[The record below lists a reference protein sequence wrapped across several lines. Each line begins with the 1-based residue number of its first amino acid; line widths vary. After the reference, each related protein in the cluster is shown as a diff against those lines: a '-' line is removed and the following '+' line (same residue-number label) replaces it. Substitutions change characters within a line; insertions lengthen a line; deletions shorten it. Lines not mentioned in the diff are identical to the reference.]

1 LGVLV
6 IGSIHADFYV
16 KTWKFPSPGETVKGS
31 SFFVLTGGKGANQA
45 VGCARLGVPPYLV
58 SAVGGDDL
66 GRMVLRDVQSKGVDV
81 SYVHVDPGT
90 HTGVAFIVLNESTGE
105 NLIVVAPGAD
115 DSLRPEHVERAL
127 TDLQGRVRVLLTQLE
142 VPLDTV
148 YYALRRCKE
157 LGLTTVLNPAPARKL
172 DLGILEYVDFL
183 TPNRVEATQLSGVD
197 ATSFEGAL
205 RAAERLTELGPR
217 VVVLTLGS
225 DGALLVTRGSAKHV
239 PAFRVRVVD
248 TVGAGDAFNAGLAVA
263 IYEGMDIER
272 AVLFANAV
280 AALKITRVGAQSVP
294 DRREVEE
301 FLASRGEL
309 REL

>member
-1 LGVLV
+1 MGVLV
-6 IGSIHADFYV
+6 VGSIHADFYV
-16 KTWKFPSPGETVKGS
+16 KTGRFPSPGETVRGS

-45 VGCARLGVPPYLV
+45 VGCARLGVPAYLV
-58 SAVGGDDL
+58 SAVGGDEL
-66 GRMVLRDVQSKGVDV
+66 GRMVLRDVESKEVDV

-127 TDLQGRVRVLLTQLE
+127 AGLQGRVRVLLTQLE

-157 LGLTTVLNPAPARKL
+157 LGLVTVLNPAPARKL
-172 DLGILEYVDFL
+172 DPGVLEYVDVL
-183 TPNRVEATQLSGVD
+183 TPNRVEAAQLTGVD
-197 ATSFEGAL
+197 ASSLDGAL
-205 RAAERLTELGPR
+205 RAGEKLAEAGPKA
-217 VVVLTLGS
+217 VVLTLGG
-225 DGALLVTRGSAKHV
+225 DGALLVTRGSAKHI
-239 PAFRVRVVD
+239 PAFKVRVVD

-263 IYEGMDIER
+263 IYEGMDLER

-294 DRREVEE
+294 DRREVGEL
-301 FLASRGEL
+301 LASCGGLRGL
-309 REL
+309 

>member
-1 LGVLV
+1 MGVLV
-6 IGSIHADFYV
+6 VGSIHADFYV
-16 KTWKFPSPGETVKGS
+16 KTWKFPSPGETVRGS

-45 VGCARLGVPPYLV
+45 VGCARLGVPAYLV

-66 GRMVLRDVQSKGVDV
+66 GRIMLRDVLSKGVDV
-81 SYVHVDPGT
+81 SYVYVDPST

-115 DSLRPEHVERAL
+115 DSLRPEHVEKAL
-127 TDLQGRVRVLLTQLE
+127 AGLQGRARVLLTQLE

-157 LGLTTVLNPAPARKL
+157 LGLVTVLNPAPARKL
-172 DLGILEYVDFL
+172 DPKILEYVDVL
-183 TPNRVEATQLSGVD
+183 TPNRVEATQLVGVD
-197 ATSFEGAL
+197 ASSLEGAL
-205 RAAERLTELGPR
+205 RAGEKLAEVGLKA
-217 VVVLTLGS
+217 VVLTLGG

-239 PAFRVRVVD
+239 PAFKVRVVD

-263 IYEGMDIER
+263 IYEGMDLER

-301 FLASRGEL
+301 FLASRGGL

>member
-6 IGSIHADFYV
+6 VGSIHADFYV
-16 KTWKFPSPGETVKGS
+16 KTWKFPSPGETVRGS

-45 VGCARLGVPPYLV
+45 VGCARLGVPAYLV

-66 GRMVLRDVQSKGVDV
+66 GRIMLRDVLSKGVDV
-81 SYVHVDPGT
+81 SYVYVDPST

-115 DSLRPEHVERAL
+115 DSLRPEHVEKAL
-127 TDLQGRVRVLLTQLE
+127 AGLQGRARVLLTQLE

-157 LGLTTVLNPAPARKL
+157 LGLVTVLNPAPARKL
-172 DLGILEYVDFL
+172 DPKILEYVDVL
-183 TPNRVEATQLSGVD
+183 TPNRVEATQLVGVD
-197 ATSFEGAL
+197 ASSLEGAL
-205 RAAERLTELGPR
+205 RAGEKLAEVGLKA
-217 VVVLTLGS
+217 VVLTLGG

-239 PAFRVRVVD
+239 PAFKVRVVD

-263 IYEGMDIER
+263 IYEGMDLER

-301 FLASRGEL
+301 FLASRGGL

>member
-1 LGVLV
+1 MGVLV
-6 IGSIHADFYV
+6 VGSIHADFYV
-16 KTWKFPSPGETVKGS
+16 KTSRFPSPGETVRGS

-45 VGCARLGVPPYLV
+45 VGCARLGVPAYLV

-66 GRMVLRDVQSKGVDV
+66 GGMVLRDVQSKGVDV

-127 TDLQGRVRVLLTQLE
+127 AGLRGRVRVLLTQLE

-157 LGLTTVLNPAPARKL
+157 LGLVTILNPAPARKL
-172 DLGILEYVDFL
+172 DPRVLEYVDVL

-197 ATSFEGAL
+197 TSSLDGAL
-205 RAAERLTELGPR
+205 RAGEKLVEAGPKA
-217 VVVLTLGS
+217 VVLTLGG
-225 DGALLVTRGSAKHV
+225 DGALLVTRGSAKQV
-239 PAFRVRVVD
+239 PAFKVRVVD

-263 IYEGMDIER
+263 IYEGMDLER

-294 DRREVEE
+294 DRHEVEE
-301 FLASRGEL
+301 LLASRGGL